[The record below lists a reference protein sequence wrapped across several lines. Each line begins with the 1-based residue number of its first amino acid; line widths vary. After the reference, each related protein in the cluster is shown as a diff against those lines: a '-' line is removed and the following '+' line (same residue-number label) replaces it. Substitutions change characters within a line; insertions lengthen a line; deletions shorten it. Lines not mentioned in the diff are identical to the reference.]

1 MCKKARKRGLL
12 TIAFTILLFVII
24 LVDID
29 RDRYLV
35 RCGKD
40 WLEFDNLCYFISEN
54 KLSWDDSMMVC
65 DNLGGGNNINI
76 NTNSGLLNTSKDYW
90 IKIVDE
96 LDCTNINM
104 CNFLYSNIV
113 GCDICTIEKF
123 YICIKPINKI
133 NLFSYFVEYTK

>member
-113 GCDICTIEKF
+113 GCDICTIEKS